1 MNALEWTG
9 LCAGGGFGLVA
20 CGYVFV
26 SFAVAHAHHTTASA
40 WSVCKQALREL
51 LIVLVSQPMLLPYF
65 IVGRRMGGNKAGT
78 PIVLVHGYF
87 QNRGDFVYVAHFLRR
102 RGLGPLYGLNYWTF
116 GRIESA
122 AAQLARF
129 VQRVRAETGAAHV
142 DLVCHSLG
150 GLVANEYLR
159 KHSPAVRR
167 VATLASPHA
176 GVAWPGPIVGKTA
189 RTMRQ
194 GSRYL
199 AEAMSDPFGVPVLSV
214 YSTWDNVVYP
224 PKTSELAH
232 RGGVDLALD
241 SVGHLAILFDR
252 RAADAV
258 ADFLASP

>member
-1 MNALEWTG
+1 MNTLECTG
-9 LCAGGGFGLVA
+9 LAAGCGFGLIA
-20 CGYVFV
+20 FGYVLV
-26 SFAVAHAHHTTASA
+26 SFAVARAHHSTARV
-40 WSVCKQALREL
+40 WSVCKQAMREL

-65 IVGRRMGGNKAGT
+65 FMGRRMGGRKTGT

-87 QNRGDFVYVAHFLRR
+87 QNRGDFVYLAYILRR
-102 RGLGPLYGLNYWTF
+102 RGLGPLYAMNYWTF

-122 AAQLARF
+122 TRSLARF
-129 VQRVRAETGAAHV
+129 VEQVRAETGATNV

-159 KHSPAVRR
+159 GHAARVRR
-167 VATLASPHA
+167 CVTLASPHA

-189 RTMRQ
+189 RIMRR

-199 AEAMSDPFGVPVLSV
+199 KEAVGAPFGVPVLSV

-232 RGGVDLALD
+232 RGGTDLALE